1 MTSEKALRDEL
12 CMPYD
17 EACSQFQDAAD
28 AIAFVE
34 GQLKTLSEIGYPTVE
49 IETKIKSMKR
59 KLAVLKRKWDL

>member
-1 MTSEKALRDEL
+1 MNAEAKQPDGL

-28 AIAFVE
+28 AIVFVE
-34 GQLKTLSEIGYPTVE
+34 GQLKTLTALGYPTTE
-49 IETKIKSMKR
+49 IEAKIKTMKR